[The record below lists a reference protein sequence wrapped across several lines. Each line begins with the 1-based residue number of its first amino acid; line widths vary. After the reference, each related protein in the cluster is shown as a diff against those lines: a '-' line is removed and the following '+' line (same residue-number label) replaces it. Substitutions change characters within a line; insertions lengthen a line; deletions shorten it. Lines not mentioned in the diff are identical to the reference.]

1 MNERGRYYENMV
13 PTIVSTSFFIV
24 KVKPGGGAGE
34 LPFDEAIGGRE
45 AGRGGVDCG

>member
-1 MNERGRYYENMV
+1 MV

-34 LPFDEAIGGRE
+34 LPVDEATI
-45 AGRGGVDCG
+45 VS